1 MLSKMNSLDTTPV
14 VIQNESKMM
23 EISVLLLLL
32 FVSNMIVYYINE
44 LKQNIVKQEKY
55 IENINININEKI
67 DTVLELCERL
77 NIQNIGAYDI
87 TTNLANNVTS
97 NLENITKYNSEI
109 SVILNK
115 MLSIEIH
122 RVEKALQLDY
132 LSV

>member
-23 EISVLLLLL
+23 EIGVLLLL
-32 FVSNMIVYYINE
+32 FVSSMIVYYINE

-55 IENINININEKI
+55 IENINTNINEKI
-67 DTVLELCERL
+67 DTVLELCEQL

>member
-23 EISVLLLLL
+23 EIGVLLLL
-32 FVSNMIVYYINE
+32 FVSSMIIYYINE
-44 LKQNIVKQEKY
+44 LKQNILKQEKY
-55 IENINININEKI
+55 IENINTNINEKI

-122 RVEKALQLDY
+122 RVEKTLQLDY

>member
-1 MLSKMNSLDTTPV
+1 MNSLDTTPV
-14 VIQNESKMM
+14 IIQNESNMM
-23 EISVLLLLL
+23 EIGVLLLL
-32 FVSNMIVYYINE
+32 FVSSMIIYYINE

-55 IENINININEKI
+55 IENINTNINEKI

-122 RVEKALQLDY
+122 RVEKALQVDY

>member
-14 VIQNESKMM
+14 IIQNESNMM
-23 EISVLLLLL
+23 EIGVLLLL
-32 FVSNMIVYYINE
+32 FVSSMIIYYINE

-55 IENINININEKI
+55 IENINTNINEKI

-122 RVEKALQLDY
+122 RVEKALQVDY

>member
-14 VIQNESKMM
+14 VIQNESNMM
-23 EISVLLLLL
+23 EIGVLLLL
-32 FVSNMIVYYINE
+32 FVSSMIIYYINE

-55 IENINININEKI
+55 IENINTNINEKI

-122 RVEKALQLDY
+122 RVEKTLQLDY

>member
-23 EISVLLLLL
+23 EIGVLLLL
-32 FVSNMIVYYINE
+32 FVSSMIVYYINE

-55 IENINININEKI
+55 IENINTNINEKI

-122 RVEKALQLDY
+122 RVEKTLQLDY

>member
-1 MLSKMNSLDTTPV
+1 MNSLDTTPV

-23 EISVLLLLL
+23 EIGVLLLL
-32 FVSNMIVYYINE
+32 FVSSMIVYYINE

-55 IENINININEKI
+55 IENINTNINEKI

>member
-1 MLSKMNSLDTTPV
+1 MNSLDTTPV

-23 EISVLLLLL
+23 EIGVLLL
-32 FVSNMIVYYINE
+32 FVSSMIVYYINE

-55 IENINININEKI
+55 IENINTNINEKI

>member
-23 EISVLLLLL
+23 EIGVLLL
-32 FVSNMIVYYINE
+32 FVSSMIVYYINE

-55 IENINININEKI
+55 IENINTNINEKI

>member
-23 EISVLLLLL
+23 EIGVLLLLL
-32 FVSNMIVYYINE
+32 FVSSMIVYYINE

-55 IENINININEKI
+55 IENINTNINEKI

>member
-1 MLSKMNSLDTTPV
+1 MNSLDTTPV

-23 EISVLLLLL
+23 EIGVLLLL
-32 FVSNMIVYYINE
+32 FVSSMIIYYINE
-44 LKQNIVKQEKY
+44 LKQNILKQEKY
-55 IENINININEKI
+55 IENINTNINEKI

>member
-23 EISVLLLLL
+23 EIGVLLLL
-32 FVSNMIVYYINE
+32 FVSSMIVYYINE

-55 IENINININEKI
+55 IENINTNINEKI

-122 RVEKALQLDY
+122 RVEKASQLDY

>member
-1 MLSKMNSLDTTPV
+1 MNSLDTTPV
-14 VIQNESKMM
+14 VIQNESKIM
-23 EISVLLLLL
+23 EIGVLILL
-32 FVSNMIVYYINE
+32 FVSSMIIYYINE

-55 IENINININEKI
+55 IENINTNINEKI

>member
-1 MLSKMNSLDTTPV
+1 MLSKMNSLDTTPA

-23 EISVLLLLL
+23 EIGVLLLL
-32 FVSNMIVYYINE
+32 FVSSMIVYYINE

-55 IENINININEKI
+55 IENINTNINEKI

-122 RVEKALQLDY
+122 RVEKTLQLDY

>member
-1 MLSKMNSLDTTPV
+1 
-14 VIQNESKMM
+14 
-23 EISVLLLLL
+23 
-32 FVSNMIVYYINE
+32 MIIYYINE
-44 LKQNIVKQEKY
+44 LKQNILKQEKY
-55 IENINININEKI
+55 IENINTNINKKI

-122 RVEKALQLDY
+122 RVEKTLQVDY
-132 LSV
+132 LLV

>member
-23 EISVLLLLL
+23 EIGVLLLL
-32 FVSNMIVYYINE
+32 FVSSMIVYYINE

-55 IENINININEKI
+55 IENINTNINEKI

>member
-1 MLSKMNSLDTTPV
+1 
-14 VIQNESKMM
+14 
-23 EISVLLLLL
+23 
-32 FVSNMIVYYINE
+32 
-44 LKQNIVKQEKY
+44 
-55 IENINININEKI
+55 
-67 DTVLELCERL
+67 LCERL

-122 RVEKALQLDY
+122 RVEKALQVDY

>member
-1 MLSKMNSLDTTPV
+1 MNSLDTNPV

-32 FVSNMIVYYINE
+32 FVSSMIVYYINE

-55 IENINININEKI
+55 IENINTNINEKI

-122 RVEKALQLDY
+122 RVEKTLQLDY

>member
-1 MLSKMNSLDTTPV
+1 MNSLDTTPV

-23 EISVLLLLL
+23 EIGVLLLL
-32 FVSNMIVYYINE
+32 FVSSMIVYYINE

-55 IENINININEKI
+55 IENINTNINEKI
-67 DTVLELCERL
+67 DTVLELCEQL

>member
-14 VIQNESKMM
+14 VIQNESNIM
-23 EISVLLLLL
+23 EVGLLLLL
-32 FVSNMIVYYINE
+32 FVSSMIVYYINE

-55 IENINININEKI
+55 IENINTNINEKI

-122 RVEKALQLDY
+122 RVEKTLQLDY
-132 LSV
+132 LLV

>member
-1 MLSKMNSLDTTPV
+1 MNSLDTTPV
-14 VIQNESKMM
+14 VIQNESNMM
-23 EISVLLLLL
+23 EIGVLLLL
-32 FVSNMIVYYINE
+32 FVSSMIVYYINE

-55 IENINININEKI
+55 IENINTNINEKI

-122 RVEKALQLDY
+122 RVEKTCKVDY

>member
-14 VIQNESKMM
+14 IIQNESNMM
-23 EISVLLLLL
+23 EIGVLLLL
-32 FVSNMIVYYINE
+32 FVSSMIIYYINE

-55 IENINININEKI
+55 IENINTNINEKI

-122 RVEKALQLDY
+122 RVEKTLQLDY